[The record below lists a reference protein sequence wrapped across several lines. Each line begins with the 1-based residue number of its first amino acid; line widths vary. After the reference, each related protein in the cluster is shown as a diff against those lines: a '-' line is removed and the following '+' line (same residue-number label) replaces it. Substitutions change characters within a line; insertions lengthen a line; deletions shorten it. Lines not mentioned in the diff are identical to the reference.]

1 MYSDIMR
8 RFETYN
14 KGGRPVRFTVLV
26 TFLEKILRTGGFFA
40 TLIISK
46 AMESVVHIRHFAT
59 ISIISNC
66 RKGG

>member
-8 RFETYN
+8 KFEAYN
-14 KGGRPVRFTVLV
+14 KGGRPVRFPALV
-26 TFLEKILRTGGFFA
+26 TFLEKILHTGGFFV
-40 TLIISK
+40 TLITSK